1 MLHAVN
7 PTNDFSAYLRD
18 ENDVVFAPAES
29 FEAALHGFV
38 IDWVAKNA
46 AEFGHIGCIRGSGSA
61 NNEII
66 RRHMLMFKSNNPG
79 VATLSFVP
87 VRFCSSLRPL
97 CQMNNQPP
105 AVISLNLPKP
115 PLRLIGAAALA
126 IVALILVWTS
136 FYTVPAESEAVVLRF
151 GKFLKIAEP
160 GLQFKIPLGIDEYT
174 LVQTR
179 RQLKL
184 EFGFYTYGYTNPDQA
199 GQQQVEEKS
208 MVTGDLNA
216 ALVEW
221 VVQYRISDPKEYLFD
236 VRNPGQTLR
245 DLSEAA
251 MREVIGDRTVDEV
264 ITIGRQDIEISALAR
279 MQELATRY
287 KLGVRVDQVQ
297 LKNVNPPR
305 EVQASFNEV
314 NKAQQDRENAINIA
328 NGDYNEAVPRARGQA
343 DQTIRGAEGYRF
355 KRVNEAE
362 GDIASFNFML
372 GQYVKAPEITR
383 TRLYLETMGDV
394 LPAMGPKIIIDDSMK
409 QLLPILPLSLKP
421 EAKQ

>member
-1 MLHAVN
+1 
-7 PTNDFSAYLRD
+7 
-18 ENDVVFAPAES
+18 
-29 FEAALHGFV
+29 
-38 IDWVAKNA
+38 
-46 AEFGHIGCIRGSGSA
+46 
-61 NNEII
+61 
-66 RRHMLMFKSNNPG
+66 
-79 VATLSFVP
+79 
-87 VRFCSSLRPL
+87 
-97 CQMNNQPP
+97 MNNQPP
-105 AVISLNLPKP
+105 AVVTLNLPRP
-115 PLRLIGAAALA
+115 PWRLIGLAAFVVLAL
-126 IVALILVWTS
+126 VVLWTS
-136 FYTVPAESEAVVLRF
+136 YYTVPAESEAVVLRF
-151 GKFLKIAEP
+151 GKFLKIVEP
-160 GLQFKIPLGIDEYT
+160 GLHFKIPLGIDEYT
-174 LVQTR
+174 EVQTR

-184 EFGFYTYGYTNPDQA
+184 EFGFFTSGYTNVDQPPR
-199 GQQQVEEKS
+199 QQLEEKS

-221 VVQYRISDPKEYLFD
+221 VVQYRISDPREYLFD

-279 MQELATRY
+279 MQDLASRY
-287 KLGVRVDQVQ
+287 KLGVKVDQVQ

-343 DQTIRGAEGYRF
+343 DQMIRGAEGYRF

-362 GDIASFNFML
+362 GDIASFNAML
-372 GQYVKAPEITR
+372 GQYIKAPEITR

-409 QLLPILPLSLKP
+409 QLLPILPLSVKP
-421 EAKQ
+421 ETAR

>member
-1 MLHAVN
+1 M
-7 PTNDFSAYLRD
+7 D
-18 ENDVVFAPAES
+18 
-29 FEAALHGFV
+29 
-38 IDWVAKNA
+38 
-46 AEFGHIGCIRGSGSA
+46 
-61 NNEII
+61 
-66 RRHMLMFKSNNPG
+66 
-79 VATLSFVP
+79 
-87 VRFCSSLRPL
+87 
-97 CQMNNQPP
+97 NQPP
-105 AVISLNLPKP
+105 ALINLNLPRP
-115 PLRLIGAAALA
+115 PMRLIGLAVLILAAL
-126 IVALILVWTS
+126 IVLWTS
-136 FYTVPAESEAVVLRF
+136 YYTVPAESEAVVLRF
-151 GKFLKIAEP
+151 GKFLKTVEP
-160 GLQFKIPLGIDEYT
+160 GLHFKIPLGVDEISI
-174 LVQTR
+174 LPTR

-184 EFGFYTYGYTNPDQA
+184 EFGFYTSGYSNPDQPSR
-199 GQQQVEEKS
+199 QQLDEKS

-221 VVQYRISDPKEYLFD
+221 VVQYRIDDPKEYLFD
-236 VRNPGQTLR
+236 VRAPAQTLR

-264 ITIGRQDIEISALAR
+264 ITIGRQDIEVSALTR
-279 MQELATRY
+279 MQDLAKRY

-314 NKAQQDRENAINIA
+314 NRAQQDRENAINIA

-362 GDIASFNFML
+362 GDVASFNAML
-372 GQYVKAPEITR
+372 GQYIKAPEITR

-409 QLLPILPLSLKP
+409 QFLPILPLSLKP
-421 EAKQ
+421 EAK